1 MRSRV
6 ILAAILAALLQTGV
20 IAGILV
26 NRALHIAH
34 GREIVLDVIP
44 VDPRDLLRGDYVRL
58 GYPIARLA
66 GAMMEIP
73 EHPYKGMPIFVTLE
87 HQGKAGEEKWVA
99 VAASAVRPAVPESDS
114 KIVLQG
120 NLQWWYPHRDPRTN
134 ESHPEMNL
142 RYGIETGLF
151 ARRSDPRRARS
162 GETDPPSG
170 RKNCRGRGP
179 ERKGRDQR
187 DHRRGR
193 PARRVAALSRA
204 PAYRL

>member
-142 RYGIETGLF
+142 RYGIETYF
-151 ARRSDPRRARS
+151 V
-162 GETDPPSG
+162 
-170 RKNCRGRGP
+170 P
-179 ERKGRDQR
+179 ESTGRDLEKLTRQAAVR
-187 DHRRGR
+187 TV
-193 PARRVAALSRA
+193 VAVDRNGKAAIKGIIVEGVRHDESL
-204 PAYRL
+204 L